1 MFKLSVKFSMI
12 GSRWKQRLDPEHNLK
27 TIAQV
32 LPQPPQIFPTLYQF
46 SCINAIF
53 S

>member
-1 MFKLSVKFSMI
+1 MI

-32 LPQPPQIFPTLYQF
+32 SPQAPQIFPTLYQF
-46 SCINAIF
+46 S
-53 S
+53 